1 MLNIADPLFKNIHD
15 LKIPI
20 VHDEN
25 RAEMGNEK
33 KKNGENEERKMKK
46 GRDPKT

>member
-1 MLNIADPLFKNIHD
+1 MIVLMLNIADPLFKNIHD

-25 RAEMGNEK
+25 LAEMGNEK
-33 KKNGENEERKMKK
+33 NEMEKMKK
-46 GRDPKT
+46 EK